1 MVLLPT
7 PSGHRLDAPPLRS
20 PPITDYKRH
29 PISSHSPPPRLLP
42 QPDYE
47 RRLTAYARLTPELW
61 SGLTQRQ
68 ALPVMLACLHDL
80 RNPDDL
86 ALR

>member
-1 MVLLPT
+1 MELGGESTRRFALCSVCLGMILLV
-7 PSGHRLDAPPLRS
+7 PPLS
-20 PPITDYKRH
+20 LPLCLNIAWIP
-29 PISSHSPPPRLLP
+29 LL